1 MGGTLTFRASFLLS
15 SRKFVHLGI
24 PRLVLVARFS
34 RNLTDRLPLGSR
46 LGNSDAFEKKDHQ
59 WRWEREK
66 ELELY
71 KGSIVERRRNK
82 ACSKRLLAD
91 SGRLMRDSRSRD

>member
-1 MGGTLTFRASFLLS
+1 MAGEICPSWDS
-15 SRKFVHLGI
+15 STCCSIFEKLDGPFA
-24 PRLVLVARFS
+24 PWFA
-34 RNLTDRLPLGSR
+34 